1 MTAKAKPIDFICRI
15 CEAIF
20 DFHLKTPEIQ
30 HVQCPAC
37 SSDAEICNGVVF
49 QEDGENFFE
58 SDSLEYCGLC
68 GNEPDMVCKKVRN
81 QYEFSIY
88 CEHIDTGFED
98 KDSLCLDGFDLEALC
113 KEWDGLM
120 KQKQGDVNA

>member
-1 MTAKAKPIDFICRI
+1 MTAKAKPIDFYCRM

-30 HVQCPAC
+30 HVQCSNC

-49 QEDGENFFE
+49 QEDGESFF
-58 SDSLEYCGLC
+58 DADTLECCRVC
-68 GNEPDMVCKKVRN
+68 GNEPDMTCHKVGN
-81 QYEFSIY
+81 QYEFSII
-88 CEHIDTGFED
+88 CEHTDTNFED
-98 KDSLCLDGFDLEALC
+98 QIAFWLENFDLEELC

-120 KQKQGDVNA
+120 KQKPGDVNA